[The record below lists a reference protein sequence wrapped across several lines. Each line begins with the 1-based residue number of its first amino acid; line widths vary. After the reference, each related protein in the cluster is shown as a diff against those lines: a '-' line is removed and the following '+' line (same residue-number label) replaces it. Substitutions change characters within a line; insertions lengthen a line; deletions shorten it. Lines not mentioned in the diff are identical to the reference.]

1 MREHE
6 DGDNAVAFT
15 AQCRPPV
22 VKVSVRGRSRV
33 VPSGEDNIMLR
44 IKQTWKASFA
54 SSDDMWLKNK
64 GLYLTLRVHHVIFFQ
79 GLV

>member
-33 VPSGEDNIMLR
+33 VPSGEDNIMLS

-54 SSDDMWLKNK
+54 GSDDVWLKK
-64 GLYLTLRVHHVIFFQ
+64 QRALTYTQ
-79 GLV
+79 SASC